1 MALDKMT
8 IRLDGISLDDMAEP
22 GTWKRWRIKGKI
34 AAFFRYGCRKLTQND
49 VELHHSLSQVR
60 TGQLLVIFNPGK
72 ILYGEN
78 DYSNI
83 NMDELSICKLLDEK
97 LRGVFK
103 EEDFFQKRIKSIMAS
118 TSEIYVDIVRPLQEI
133 KDLYEV
139 LKHMTVP
146 GFNRDDTY
154 ANKGTIYFH
163 TGTCRRSSN
172 KQFKVYLKHEE
183 LRKRRIGV
191 DVSLG
196 ILRIEAT
203 LRRRKLKYD
212 FKQIRK
218 GNQSSPYIKKAS
230 SKKNVNETMPY
241 LAPGHDDHDLFLLTS
256 LEYQR
261 VTLRRFIEDGCH
273 LDKRITTKE
282 NLLQEI
288 EKAFQPKAQIKLVQV
303 LGYLNG
309 ECESIKMHKR
319 TIKKYKDLI
328 LEMGYHYLYHWKELG
343 PINFMDSFCE
353 NIQFGDSDIEID
365 MMEEDY
371 AYYLTGTDEDYY
383 SRDEEM
389 LVLPDGFQDNND

>member
-83 NMDELSICKLLDEK
+83 HMDELSICKLLDEK

-146 GFNRDDTY
+146 SFNRDDTY
-154 ANKGTIYFH
+154 ADNGTIYFH
-163 TGTCRRSSN
+163 TGSCRGNSN
-172 KQFKVYLKHEE
+172 KKFKAYLKHEE

-191 DVSLG
+191 DISLG

-218 GNQSSPYIKKAS
+218 KKESSPHIKKAS
-230 SKKNVNETMPY
+230 LKKNDDVTLSY
-241 LAPGHDDHDLFLLTS
+241 VDSGTDDHDLCLLTS
-256 LEYQR
+256 PKYQR
-261 VTLRRFIEDGCH
+261 DTLRRFIEDGCH

-288 EKAFQPKAQIKLVQV
+288 ERTFQPKVQTKLIQV
-303 LGYLNG
+303 IEYLNG

-328 LEMGYHYLYHWKELG
+328 LDTGYHYLYYRRELE
-343 PINFMDSFCE
+343 PINFMDSLCE
-353 NIQFGDSDIEID
+353 NIQLGDSDIEME
-365 MMEEDY
+365 MMQEDDY
-371 AYYLTGTDEDYY
+371 ANYLWDREEDYY
-383 SRDEEM
+383 SLD
-389 LVLPDGFQDNND
+389 